1 MQAQT
6 VSPNVFKAS
15 TSNINFVFG
24 VKETKSVDGAVV
36 DITTLYL
43 AKKYG
48 EDYSVLICELVEQ
61 DDPSLYTPNNIL
73 NSPDD
78 AIVMALNAS
87 V

>member
-1 MQAQT
+1 MQIQT

-15 TSNINFVFG
+15 TGNINAVFG

-48 EDYSVLICELVEQ
+48 EDYSLLTCELVEA
-61 DDPSLYTPNNIL
+61 DDPSLYVKYNIF

-78 AIVMALNAS
+78 AIAMALNAIA
-87 V
+87 